1 MHVSDVAVCGAPPGV
16 NLQTHVCAL
25 CQEFEIELEGSQT
38 LKLLCYEKCCNKN
51 KQGKE
56 DGESTDKIMAKG
68 KIKVLLSLSSR
79 KHLSF
84 TGGLHTPN
92 LNTECR
98 QKAWC

>member
-1 MHVSDVAVCGAPPGV
+1 MVYRLVL

-25 CQEFEIELEGSQT
+25 CQEFEIELEASQT

-51 KQGKE
+51 KQSKD

-79 KHLSF
+79 KQLSS
-84 TGGLHTPN
+84 THPN
-92 LNTECR
+92 LYTEYR
-98 QKAWC
+98 EKAWC